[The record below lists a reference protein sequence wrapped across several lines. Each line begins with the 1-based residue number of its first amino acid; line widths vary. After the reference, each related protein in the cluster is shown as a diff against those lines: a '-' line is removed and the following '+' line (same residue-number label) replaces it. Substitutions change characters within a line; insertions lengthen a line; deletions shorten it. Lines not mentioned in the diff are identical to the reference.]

1 MDSFTD
7 VLFYTLYHQLRTY
20 TAGAHGLEGGL
31 LNGVYVRWRVDV
43 IDHTAMSPLGF
54 NAYGLSYRI
63 TMYVSNL

>member
-1 MDSFTD
+1 MFCSTLFTTSCA
-7 VLFYTLYHQLRTY
+7 LTRRIFP
-20 TAGAHGLEGGL
+20 AGAHGLEGGL